1 MTVNDEKKRVL
12 VTLTSERA
20 EELDRMARE
29 MGLSKSALITSW
41 INENRKGL
49 GQKK

>member
-1 MTVNDEKKRVL
+1 MAVKDEKKRVL
-12 VTLTSERA
+12 VTLTLERA
-20 EELDRMARE
+20 EELDRMAKE

-41 INENRKGL
+41 INENRKEL